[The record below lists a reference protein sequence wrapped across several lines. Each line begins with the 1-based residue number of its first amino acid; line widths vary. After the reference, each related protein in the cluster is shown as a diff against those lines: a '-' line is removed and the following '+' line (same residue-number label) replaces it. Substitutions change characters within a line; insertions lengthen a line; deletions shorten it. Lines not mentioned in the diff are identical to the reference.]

1 MLNKRMIKKLTNTST
16 YNKGLDLYYLDK
28 VNKFTV
34 DDHDLE
40 NIAINARVKGSG
52 SKSYDVELVY
62 DELADDVTESYCECP
77 AFYSYPGLCKHCI
90 AVLLEYEN
98 CRERQLSISDYM
110 ESEGQTRKRLS
121 DYLEP
126 DDMSVEQNVLE
137 ILSRWQQEAER
148 RSQAGSR
155 GRGLGKEA
163 QARMRPKQTTPLVK
177 ELLQRQTVKAT
188 LPLLKD
194 SVYGNV
200 ELEPFLEC
208 TSQYITVEFKI
219 GTGKTKY
226 VLKDVFEFV
235 GMVERGQMYSYG
247 KKLQFQHL
255 TEAFE
260 PVSQGLIDF
269 LKSWVKENGSRYVQY
284 SYGHGYGNSYS
295 LGHSSYYPR
304 LRKINLNGSR
314 LEEFLDILK
323 ERPVTANVNMT
334 GERLWR
340 QTDGA
345 LTREMKITGQK
356 EGIEVEVIPLFG
368 YYGGHHLLTFKDG
381 LIYREKKEDMAEIG
395 DFISCMVQIP
405 EKKFYVERK
414 DVPAFCRELL
424 PVLEK
429 HYRCE
434 KKDFQEADYGVEPVS
449 FEIYLDAPQKDF
461 VTCKVYAI

>member
-1 MLNKRMIKKLTNTST
+1 MIKRMTNTTT
-16 YNKGLDLYYLDK
+16 YNKGQDLYYLEK
-28 VNKFTV
+28 VIRFEADETDMGNVK
-34 DDHDLE
+34 
-40 NIAINARVKGSG
+40 INAQVKGSG
-52 SKSYDVELVY
+52 KKIYDVELVY
-62 DELADDVTESYCECP
+62 DGLLDEIMESYCDCP
-77 AFYSYPGLCKHCI
+77 AFYSYSGICKHCV
-90 AVLLEYEN
+90 AVLLEYEAYQ
-98 CRERQLSISDYM
+98 ESDRQITLSQFM
-110 ESEGQTRKRLS
+110 EAEEEGTESVLKRLG
-121 DYLEP
+121 DYLIP
-126 DDMSVEQNVLE
+126 DDVSVGHRQTYG
-137 ILSRWQQEAER
+137 R
-148 RSQAGSR
+148 RQSKAGH
-155 GRGLGKEA
+155 GG
-163 QARMRPKQTTPLVK
+163 MRPKQTTPLVK

-226 VLKDVFEFV
+226 VLKDMFEFV

-284 SYGHGYGNSYS
+284 SYGHGYGNNYGGSYS
-295 LGHSSYYPR
+295 NSNSYGNSYCLGHSSYYPR

-340 QTDGA
+340 QTDEA

-395 DFISCMVQIP
+395 D
-405 EKKFYVERK
+405 R
-414 DVPAFCRELL
+414 
-424 PVLEK
+424 
-429 HYRCE
+429 
-434 KKDFQEADYGVEPVS
+434 
-449 FEIYLDAPQKDF
+449 
-461 VTCKVYAI
+461 